1 MRVLAR
7 FIFLL
12 LKPMSNFHK
21 FAQLFNRIAIRPTG
35 RLFVTSM
42 MVGIVSG
49 LGAILF
55 FTLLNWLTHLS
66 LHQLCN
72 YFPLEPSGEMSG
84 YEPLG
89 GPIRWWALALVP
101 MVGGLISG
109 IIVFTWAP
117 ETEGHGTDAVIE
129 AFHYKK
135 GFIRKRV
142 PFIKTITSIITIGT
156 GGSAGRE
163 GPIAQIGAGFGSY
176 LASVL
181 HLSDEERRILVVAG
195 TAGGIGAIFRSPLG
209 GALFA
214 VEVLYKRDFEAK
226 ALIPALVSSI
236 VAYSIF
242 ASKFGWGL
250 LFKTPDFVFHNP
262 IELLFYAVLGLIC
275 ALVGVFYIKI
285 FYGLRDNFFHRIP
298 IKPHFRPAIGGLL
311 IGIVGIF
318 APHILASGYGYLQD
332 AMNGN
337 LTIEFMLIAALLKIF
352 ATSFTISSGGSGGVF
367 APSLFIGGMLGGAFG
382 QMMEN
387 LLPNVISNPTAFVLV
402 GMGAFFAGAAKV
414 PISSM
419 IMVSEMTGG
428 YHLLVPM
435 MLSSST
441 AYVANAHVSIYEK
454 QVTRMADSPANLGD
468 FTIDVLD
475 KLNVEQAYKPANT
488 VPRVREDMTLME
500 FQQLVSE
507 REENYFPVVNENEE
521 IVGIISLKN
530 VRSVLFED
538 EMSKFLIARDFMT
551 GPETVTP
558 AESLR
563 SALKKFVESEYGQ
576 IPVVDMRDENRII
589 GILSHEDVIHTY
601 NREVKLRKFS

>member
-1 MRVLAR
+1 
-7 FIFLL
+7 
-12 LKPMSNFHK
+12 MSNFQK
-21 FAQLFNRIAIRPTG
+21 ITQIFNRIAIRPTG

-42 MVGIVSG
+42 MVGVVSG

-55 FTLLNWLTHLS
+55 FTLLNWLTHFS

-72 YFPLEPSGEMSG
+72 FFPPEPSGELSG

-129 AFHYKK
+129 AFHHKK

-142 PFIKTITSIITIGT
+142 PFIKTVSSIITIGT

-176 LASVL
+176 LASLL
-181 HLSDEERRILVVAG
+181 HLSDEERRILVIAG

-250 LFKTPDFVFHNP
+250 LFKTPSFAFHNP
-262 IELLFYAVLGLIC
+262 IELLFYALLGLVC

-337 LTIEFMLIAALLKIF
+337 LTIKFMLIAALLKIF

-382 QMMEN
+382 QIVEN
-387 LLPNVISNPTAFVLV
+387 LLPNVINNPTAFVLV

-441 AYVANAHVSIYEK
+441 AFIANSRITIYEK
-454 QVTRMADSPANLGD
+454 QVPTMADSPANLGD

-475 KLNVEQAYKPANT
+475 KLNVEQAYKPTNS
-488 VPRVREDMTLME
+488 VPRVKENMTLME
-500 FQQLVSE
+500 FQQLVAE
-507 REENYFPVVNENEE
+507 REENYFPVVNEKDE

-530 VRSVLFED
+530 VRSVLFEN

-551 GPETVTP
+551 NPETVTP

-601 NREVKLRKFS
+601 NREVKLRKSF